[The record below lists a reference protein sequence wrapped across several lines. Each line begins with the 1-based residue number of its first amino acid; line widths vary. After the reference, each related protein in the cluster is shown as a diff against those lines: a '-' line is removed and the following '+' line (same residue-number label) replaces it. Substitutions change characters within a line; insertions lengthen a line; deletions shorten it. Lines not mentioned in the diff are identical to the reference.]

1 MKIKALIATALTLAV
16 ALVGV
21 ALYLNWQ
28 ADSAPTSVADPAAT
42 AAPQGSQGPSATAS
56 TGSKASS
63 SATTGEGSS
72 ASAAPQATGA
82 PEPSGTKDSSTAPK
96 ASDQPTAQATRPSWN
111 PQPSESQVGLEVP
124 TPTKASKFAL
134 PSTEERA
141 PVLTKAPAIGVKEG
155 KLTKGFPTAALPL
168 PSATSIVQSS
178 VAKQGELVML
188 GLEGR
193 SKSSTDEVLDFY
205 AVHFK
210 KLNWLSERSTPA
222 EGTTQITGGF
232 GTDSA
237 TITVRKLPT
246 GQTAVSAAGVFKV
259 AG

>member
-42 AAPQGSQGPSATAS
+42 AAPQGSQGP
-56 TGSKASS
+56 

-205 AVHFK
+205 AAHFK